1 MKPVA
6 PHPKFKAAS
15 RALLA
20 VAVCATWLGTNDC
33 LRAATSTNRLPAQG
47 SEDRFL
53 LIVDTSADMERNAAN
68 TSKAVSQ
75 LMSTGLAGQA
85 RAGDTVGLWTFNEA
99 LHTGVFPLQRWTP
112 QTRQKIAAAA
122 GEFMTKVRYEKQSR
136 FEKVIGPL
144 TSVVKDSERITV
156 LILTDGSS
164 KISGT
169 PFDKQI
175 NESYRLNYAVQRKQ
189 RMPFITVL
197 RAQSGEFTGW
207 RVNTPPFRP
216 EFPPFASDA
225 KPGETKPDS
234 KPPVTP
240 SLIVV
245 GEDPVP
251 ASPITTNAPAAPA
264 TAAPAATPATAA
276 PAATQETKPEAQPSP
291 PVTAAAI
298 QTTATNEAPSTVK
311 PAEAA
316 KTAVETPAATTT
328 SPPPAEPAGRPVS
341 EPPPPKQEVRPPA
354 EPKPTVPE
362 ATAAAPQ
369 EMPAAEPAA
378 ETPIVQAATATP
390 AESWLT
396 RTNLVIAGGV
406 LVVVAFALFYLL
418 MRRAARP
425 AEKVSLITRSMDRD
439 PE

>member
-6 PHPKFKAAS
+6 PHPTFKAAS
-15 RALLA
+15 RAVLA

-33 LRAATSTNRLPAQG
+33 LRAATSTNRLPAPG

-53 LIVDTSADMERNAAN
+53 LIVDTSAAMERNATN

-122 GEFMTKVRYEKQSR
+122 GAFMTKVRYEKQSR

-144 TSVVKDSERITV
+144 ASVVKDSERITV

-197 RAQSGEFTGW
+197 RAQRGDFTGW

-216 EFPPFASDA
+216 EFPAFASDA

-251 ASPITTNAPAAPA
+251 ASPAPTNAPAAAGP
-264 TAAPAATPATAA
+264 TA
-276 PAATQETKPEAQPSP
+276 PAATQETKPEAQASP

-311 PAEAA
+311 PTEAA
-316 KTAVETPAATTT
+316 KAAAETPAATTT
-328 SPPPAEPAGRPVS
+328 TAPPAEPDGKPVS
-341 EPPPPKQEVRPPA
+341 EPPPPKQEAMPPV
-354 EPKPTVPE
+354 EPKPVLPK

-378 ETPIVQAATATP
+378 ETERPIVQTATATP

-396 RTNLVIAGGV
+396 RTNLLIAGGV
-406 LVVVAFALFYLL
+406 LLVAAFALLYLL

-425 AEKVSLITRSMDRD
+425 AEKVSLITHSMDRD